1 MVGIPR
7 LGMRQFGILSTSFAR
22 IHGGV
27 TASELVSAVDG
38 AVASARKLTALTPGG
53 ELMFGLVF

>member
-1 MVGIPR
+1 MMVGIPR
-7 LGMRQFGILSTSFAR
+7 LGMRQFGISTSFAR